1 MPFHSTSEYLLQ
13 RVLPALPVFRQPAI
27 HRLAVQAKRG
37 GHILWMS
44 AFPDLINCP
53 DQQRL
58 KSLMIEFPAI
68 VIPHGRILPDHKIKV
83 ELLSNSLVRRR
94 EPGRRRGGRR
104 GSSGSHQCLWVS
116 EP

>member
-1 MPFHSTSEYLLQ
+1 LHLPRVLPGDQGIQPGQLLAIKLRRPARHRLGLQ

-44 AFPDLINCP
+44 AFPDLIHCP
-53 DQQRL
+53 DPQRL

-83 ELLSNSLVRRR
+83 ELLSNSLV
-94 EPGRRRGGRR
+94 
-104 GSSGSHQCLWVS
+104 
-116 EP
+116 